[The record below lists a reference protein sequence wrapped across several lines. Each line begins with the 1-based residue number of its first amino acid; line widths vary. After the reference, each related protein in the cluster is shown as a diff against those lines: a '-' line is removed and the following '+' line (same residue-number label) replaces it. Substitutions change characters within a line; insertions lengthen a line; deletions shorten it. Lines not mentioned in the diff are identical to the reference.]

1 MGKELAIDFRQMP
14 WSNSPPSWQHHGSA
28 AEAAIK
34 AAINGEQGRS
44 VVTCPASA
52 NEHLRAT
59 LSVDA
64 RGFSGEVTVCG
75 PADPA
80 LEDLLV
86 VARTGR
92 LSAFLH
98 ALPIRF
104 QIDAPGA
111 VTMAVRLPHA
121 EEKEEARF
129 QAMLDMLWDLQLAA
143 VVVLEDVFGVSKTE
157 QEQQRQQDMVQ
168 SLMQESG

>member
-28 AEAAIK
+28 VQDAIQAAIK
-34 AAINGEQGRS
+34 GEQGQS
-44 VVTCPASA
+44 VVICPASA

-59 LSVDA
+59 LTVDA
-64 RGFSGEVTVCG
+64 RGYFAEVTVCG

-86 VARTGR
+86 AVKTGR
-92 LSAFLH
+92 LAAFSH
-98 ALPIRF
+98 ELPIRYE
-104 QIDAPGA
+104 IDEPGA
-111 VTMAVRLPHA
+111 VTMAIRQPHA
-121 EEKEEARF
+121 EKEEARF

-143 VVVLEDVFGVSKTE
+143 VAVLEDVFGVSQTE
-157 QEQQRQQDMVQ
+157 REPERQQDTVQ